1 MNVKLKNDHNIE
13 IKEEP
18 DTTFTSVEIKE
29 EYEETNTQ
37 EFYDNS
43 LNIKTNQDSDVIIK
57 EEAEISFVSFGI
69 EQDNSLKFIDNA
81 DTVLLNKEE
90 TPESVSRAT
99 M

>member
-1 MNVKLKNDHNIE
+1 MNVKLKNNHNIK

-18 DTTFTSVEIKE
+18 DTTFTSVVIKE

-57 EEAEISFVSFGI
+57 EEAKISFVSVDI
-69 EQDNSLKFIDNA
+69 EQDNSLNFVNNT
-81 DTVLLNKEE
+81 DTILFKNEE
-90 TPESVSRAT
+90 TPESVST